1 VTNIGLWFDVRN
13 PPESRR
19 SWSALYG
26 EVLELCEEA
35 DHLGAHSVWLSEH
48 HLFDDGYLSQP
59 FTLAAAIAAR
69 TKTVRI
75 GTAVVLAPLRTAE
88 ELAEQSALVD
98 VLSDGRFELGLGAGH
113 RVPEFELF
121 GADLERRYTTT
132 DQRVRDVRRL
142 WQDPRLLP
150 PPVQAHP
157 RIWLGYQGPRGARR
171 AGLLGESLLTVNP
184 DSVAPYLAGLREG
197 GHDLSAARMAGG
209 INAWV
214 SDDPEADWP
223 VVAERLAY
231 QWNSYRRHMVEGT
244 GGPLPAL
251 VDPERY
257 RARGLDA
264 RPGHF
269 LLATPEAAAVQ
280 IAKYLEGT
288 PAETLFIWVSI
299 GGMAYE
305 LTQQH
310 MRTLVCDLAPRL
322 KQLGAA
328 DAGTPRRLEL
338 YDPNAMGLGL

>member
-1 VTNIGLWFDVRN
+1 M
-13 PPESRR
+13 
-19 SWSALYG
+19 YG

-69 TKTVRI
+69 TKTIRI
-75 GTAVVLAPLRTAE
+75 GTAVVLAPFRTAA

-98 VLSDGRFELGLGAGH
+98 VLSDGRLELGLGAGY
-113 RVPEFELF
+113 RLPEFELF
-121 GADLERRYTTT
+121 GANLDRRYATT

-197 GHDLSAARMAGG
+197 GHDLSVAGMAGG

-231 QWNSYRRHMVEGT
+231 QWDSYRRHMVEGT
-244 GGPLPAL
+244 GKPLPAP

-269 LLATPEAAAVQ
+269 LLATPDAAAVQ
-280 IAKYLEGT
+280 IAQYIADT
-288 PAETLFIWVSI
+288 PVETLFIWISI
-299 GGMAYE
+299 GGMPYE
-305 LTQQH
+305 LAQRH
-310 MRTLVCDLAPRL
+310 MRTIVCDLAPRL
-322 KQLGAA
+322 KEP
-328 DAGTPRRLEL
+328 GT
-338 YDPNAMGLGL
+338 G